1 MKNQEIISR
10 LKSLYESIY
19 QPTIRDNPRLSLQI
33 ALALLIIEYKQLKN
47 EEIILTLSSS
57 EALVVSSGFN
67 PDCTPLSEFDTCLYI
82 SCVRR
87 KYTVKSVI
95 DRKLLDDIVV
105 NFDVF
110 ATFYSAFSN
119 FYPYDTTILST
130 DSLSISETLEKL
142 TTADD
147 KLRQHKDFLHFSGD
161 SMEEHQNKQVDLNYK
176 MSCYASYTKSSKLD
190 DKGQICDETMGKN
203 PKSEILPARRI
214 SCYVTYTKQA
224 LKTSDKQTIFL
235 Q

>member
-1 MKNQEIISR
+1 MKNKKITDR
-10 LKSLYESIY
+10 LESLYVSIY
-19 QPTIRDNPRLSLQI
+19 QPTIQGNLRLTLQI
-33 ALALLIIEYKQLKN
+33 ALVLFIIEYKQLNN

-67 PDCTPLSEFDTCLYI
+67 HDCTPLSEFDTCLYI

-87 KYTVKSVI
+87 KCSIESVI
-95 DRKLLDDIVV
+95 DRKLFDDIMV

-119 FYPYDTTILST
+119 FYPYDTPILST

-147 KLRQHKDFLHFSGD
+147 KPRQHKDFLYFIY
-161 SMEEHQNKQVDLNYK
+161 Q
-176 MSCYASYTKSSKLD
+176 
-190 DKGQICDETMGKN
+190 TMTESQGK
-203 PKSEILPARRI
+203 
-214 SCYVTYTKQA
+214 
-224 LKTSDKQTIFL
+224 
-235 Q
+235 